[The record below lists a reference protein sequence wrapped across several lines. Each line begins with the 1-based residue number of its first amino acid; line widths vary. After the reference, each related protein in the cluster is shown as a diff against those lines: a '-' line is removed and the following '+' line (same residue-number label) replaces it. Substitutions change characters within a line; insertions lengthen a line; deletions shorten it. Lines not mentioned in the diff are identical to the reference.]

1 MKITYYLQECNNF
14 EKKVKDKFCNFI
26 SLKLLINQSEDD
38 FRFTKTFAL
47 NLDLIMVNYPFLTT
61 FLAILI

>member
-47 NLDLIMVNYPFLTT
+47 NLDLIMVN
-61 FLAILI
+61 